1 LEKIELKQKLEK
13 LKKAHD
19 LNVHRIEVLD
29 KQISHSSS
37 SIILLL
43 DEMLDIFT
51 QFQEMDEK
59 EAKATMERLDAIRE
73 REMLEIEIEQL
84 REQVL
89 GLGKTCISRLLGA
102 DETPLYRQPPFLKSD
117 PEMWNEQ
124 ERKIVGRRPS

>member
-1 LEKIELKQKLEK
+1 MEKTELKQKLEN
-13 LKKAHD
+13 LKKAHEQ
-19 LNVHRIEVLD
+19 NGQRIEVLD

-37 SIILLL
+37 SIIVLLG
-43 DEMLDIFT
+43 EILDIFT

-59 EAKATMERLDAIRE
+59 ESIATIERFNAMRE
-73 REMLEIEIEQL
+73 QETLEIEIEHL

-89 GLGKTCISRLLGA
+89 VLGKTYIARLLGPG
-102 DETPLYRQPPFLKSD
+102 EVPLYQQNPFLKSD